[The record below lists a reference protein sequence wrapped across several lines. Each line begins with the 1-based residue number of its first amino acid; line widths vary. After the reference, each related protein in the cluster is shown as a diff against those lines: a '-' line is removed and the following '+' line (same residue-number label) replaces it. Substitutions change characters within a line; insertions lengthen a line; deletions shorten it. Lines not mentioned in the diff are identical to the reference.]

1 MSFPP
6 YNPYSS
12 RNQNPT
18 QRPTGRPNFSE
29 QSDVDHWTARHRME
43 PDSHFISSPSFSETG
58 KIPGRTIPQMSE
70 LPMTY
75 RPEQMVARSERDLE
89 RSLVGRTREELV
101 QPRSSHGSRFF
112 STQRDEFPSTSVAS
126 YGDMGRDGEPQDES
140 DNSSLSWLQILK
152 KPTEDIPVRFHSP
165 ASADYP
171 SSSDGRFF
179 ASSERRQSNQS
190 VSGSRRFED
199 PTPSEPV
206 HPDEPS
212 QSQYTPEFAAVLLE
226 KFGLEKEDLEYLLMF
241 PEDQINSDNLALILK
256 QIRLMKEKR
265 ASTSPDSDPKPST
278 SFCEPETHSSP
289 EVPEIHED
297 DFSRIF
303 KPAKVIDYGH
313 TGSYTVVEKIKNT
326 SKVTSGGTKSV
337 LDAYSSNSYKE
348 PFKQSRSPV
357 PLLSLIVSPTSF
369 TSRSSMTPH
378 SSNLPRLPQT
388 QSNQAPQKV
397 HIPFISPE
405 DDKDS
410 PKKPVAHQ
418 TQAPEK
424 FTPSVVPP
432 KVESDPP
439 KPHQSQPAQA
449 PGMSFTPLV
458 LLKKNEEGRKR
469 PKFSSANLLKN
480 CSSQGE
486 VQDSKPSTSSG
497 EGGKVGCKQDNRTE
511 NPRKTQEQQPEGF
524 KEQRKEKLANV
535 QQSKAATDTT
545 KPPAKAQTKPPEESH
560 PSVSR
565 SLTTPPAQAN
575 TEAKKHYSLSKS
587 VYSSSTPKVA
597 IFRGLPSRS
606 MINDYA
612 CAAPPAFPHRC
623 TLCDRKFE
631 TMKHWLFHHGSTI
644 HHENRRLLRRQYPDW
659 DGEIQDRRLSDKRPT
674 TQQRSRSRS
683 HSSHRRSRSCSR
695 SPQRSHRKGKK
706 DSSSSRS
713 RSRSPRRRPDS
724 KSRKTPWSYRSRSRS
739 SSPRYKSRSTHHYHS
754 RSRSREREQRKR
766 RERRSSSERSTPE
779 RRRSTSAER
788 LAKRLLEASGVKSLS
803 EQSDLEAVVKSMTPA
818 LLAEL
823 KKRKTTSSSFVVTKP
838 APRET
843 EDDPNLV
850 KLRGIFSS
858 HSYNDVWNA
867 MESFGKVESIVL
879 YRSRQ
884 EATVIFQDED
894 DAEILRSMESFDFKG
909 DTITVVTDDC
919 VFIPPG
925 STSAKQQKKCWPGDE
940 AAKAETS
947 PAAKKRKTEGDGS
960 GIKTEKPAAAPE
972 ESDEKPG
979 AADTVKPKNGQEDDP
994 AQEQRQDAEEDCEGK
1009 LESEPA
1015 EVDPGDDYHLDP
1027 ETSLTVGDQLQSL
1040 LLKEAFKCFTKEEI
1054 KSTTEFPEVFLI
1066 SDLPD
1071 VEACSYTEEE
1081 LSEQLAPFGFKHKVD
1096 TIYCLPQ
1103 SGLALG
1109 IMPSGKDLRNLLTE
1123 TWDGVAFRGQQI
1135 CIRPVCGGFPMT
1147 PFQFYSALMKRIH
1160 CNVTDDG
1167 SRTVFFHDVS
1177 HSETRELRDFLMN
1190 DFAVKNFLP
1199 LLNKVFVEFESS
1211 SDADLLGLSY
1221 SKQEG
1226 GRSHKLLRMKA
1237 PDAVGDSP
1245 GKHNFPPNTKP
1256 PFWITM
1262 KTDPFIF
1269 PTSSPWYNVPNY
1281 IKLKKVSCFTEVEGW
1296 SVASFTVMLT
1306 NLPAGGY
1313 TQEDVARLAWPY
1325 FPEKTLRALCSNV
1338 VVLPLQRRAFV
1349 YFSDWSTCNRFIKD
1363 HLNKVLS
1370 INDCRVK
1377 AFLALNMEHHGASE
1391 EMLYKNVMKWSNSPV
1406 SESDPLE
1413 DRLLSVETFDASPN
1427 IVSVVMRVV
1436 ASITPFLNFLPLAN
1450 RIYIEMSDSAAV
1462 ARVVEKVFFLDDLT
1476 EDENWTKVGRIEPL
1490 VTLQQ
1495 RLQLTGNLTI
1505 DLETHLESVKA
1516 ERQVRLKPKPPKEE
1530 GAAGSKSKKTEPS
1543 EEAPKDGEKPE
1554 TAVPNVATF
1563 PQEEDKP
1570 TDGAVAQMDQQVSVK
1585 TDKSKTVT
1593 SEVLVEEASSRD
1605 QHDGSEGSGP
1615 IQDEKDSS
1623 NVFPEAEFSEEVNL
1637 TDDQSVTESE
1647 GPKLDDD
1654 VKEKT
1659 DDTSTPPEEKPRRS
1673 TRSKASKTEE
1683 KEKPEKKQ
1691 ETAAR
1696 RYTTRAKNSKTEQDD
1711 AQETEEA
1718 TSVTPEATEED
1729 QPAVQQKPKRG
1740 RPKKNTKAAKKQMA
1754 ALKRE
1759 SLDQTVKEEL
1769 DETNSTA
1776 LKEDVEMVISEEETT
1791 EAKDELSQKE
1801 KDDIIPSGDLVVS
1814 EEQSPTPLA
1823 GGIADAEGSKQDV
1836 EEPSPTEAVHNATE
1850 AGEEDQPVVQWKA
1863 RRGRSKKNTKAA
1875 KKQMAALK
1883 KHLNETVNKEEE
1895 LTDGTT
1901 STRNEEAVAS
1911 TNDQV
1916 QEMMRM
1922 MMETSRSPDLLV
1934 SEEQSL
1940 TQLAGGVS
1948 DAEVTISGV
1957 KGSKQEELEEPSP
1970 TEAANNVKD
1979 TEEAQ
1984 EAEED
1989 QPVVQLKARRGRPKK
2004 NTRATKKQ
2012 MAALKKQSLSSPG
2025 ADEEGPAE
2033 EPTDDTNS
2041 TARKEDGEKT
2051 VEMARIEEQEDPQLQ
2066 VVASIDDQVQEMMSE
2081 EERSGAKDEV
2091 KAEREDTITTGST
2104 EEQSLLAGSNGS
2116 KQEVLG
2122 EQTLTQAANDLT
2134 DANIALVATKDFKQE
2149 ILQQPSL
2156 TLAGVGDAKVAL
2168 SGGED
2173 IKHKVLEQQNL
2184 SLLAGGV
2191 SDAEV
2196 AICTGGSEQEVVEE
2210 QSLTQLAGCVSIAAV
2225 DLPGTEGSKQDVL
2238 KEQSLSQLP
2247 DEVTEVGLDSSVA
2260 EQSEENILRGESLTR
2275 LAEDVNV
2282 TNEDLSDEERSK
2294 IKILEEF
2301 LSQFSDDDVENLPAA
2316 EEKSLTEAANDVKD
2330 AKVALAGAEE
2340 SKQEVL
2346 EEQSLTLL
2354 AGVSDANEA
2363 LAGMEESKQEV
2374 LEEQSLTLL
2383 AGVSDA
2389 NEALAGAEESKQE
2402 VVEEQSLTLLAGVS
2416 DANEALAGAEE
2427 SKQEVLEE
2435 QSLTLLAGVSDAN
2448 EALACAEESKQE
2460 VLEEQSLTLL
2470 AGVSDANEA
2479 LAGMEE
2485 SKQEVLEEQS
2495 LTLLAGVSD
2504 ANEALAGAE
2513 ESKQEV
2519 LEEQS
2524 LTLLAGVSDANK
2536 ALAGAEES
2544 KQEVVAGDLTNAD
2557 PEGTKRDDS
2566 EEQSLDQLTC
2576 NSENLSP
2583 EESVA
2588 GPKEMIPEPE
2598 TKTNPDPREEKME
2611 DKDGS
2616 LMSEVL
2622 LDGNEAEIKP
2632 DETPES
2638 KSKHEDET
2646 VNVVTAAEEE
2656 TKEVKAPRTRGR
2668 PRKKA
2673 KMTPVRKSARGQT
2686 VSAEPEL
2693 EGEEEEKESSVGQ
2706 TKVVG
2711 RQRSE
2716 PVGPGAKRSR
2726 SQSPTVAA
2734 NVNLPPFDP
2743 QRPLGQEFTVQK
2755 LAYFCNLCSVFYLN
2769 EGADK
2774 DLHCCSRTHYDNLQ
2788 RHYQELQQKP
2798 SENPHGWISD

>member
-43 PDSHFISSPSFSETG
+43 PDSHFISSPSFSGTG

-101 QPRSSHGSRFF
+101 PPRSSHGSRFF

-659 DGEIQDRRLSDKRPT
+659 DDSQIKDLQPSKGVVLVPTAPTAARVLAHAAHNAATGREKRTAAAPVPARVALDVALTPRVGRHPGVTGPGLVPQVLGTSPAQLTITIHDRGAAREN
-674 TQQRSRSRS
+674 
-683 HSSHRRSRSCSR
+683 
-695 SPQRSHRKGKK
+695 
-706 DSSSSRS
+706 
-713 RSRSPRRRPDS
+713 
-724 KSRKTPWSYRSRSRS
+724 
-739 SSPRYKSRSTHHYHS
+739 
-754 RSRSREREQRKR
+754 RERE
-766 RERRSSSERSTPE
+766 ERDG
-779 RRRSTSAER
+779 RRRKDR
-788 LAKRLLEASGVKSLS
+788 HLNGGGRPVQRDWRRDCWKHQSLS

-823 KKRKTTSSSFVVTKP
+823 KKRKTTSSSFV
-838 APRET
+838 
-843 EDDPNLV
+843 DDPNMV

-909 DTITVVTDDC
+909 DTITVVTD
-919 VFIPPG
+919 V
-925 STSAKQQKKCWPGDE
+925 WPGDE

-979 AADTVKPKNGQEDDP
+979 AADTVKPKDGQEDDP

-1040 LLKEAFKCFTKEEI
+1040 LLKEAFKCFTNEEI

-1147 PFQFYSALMKRIH
+1147 P
-1160 CNVTDDG
+1160 NVTDDG

-1281 IKLKKVSCFTEVEGW
+1281 IKLKKVSSFTEVDGW

-1313 TQEDVARLAWPY
+1313 MQEDVARLAWPY

-1370 INDCRVK
+1370 INDCQLK
-1377 AFLALNMEHHGASE
+1377 AFLALNVEHHGASE

-1554 TAVPNVATF
+1554 TAAPNVATF

-1570 TDGAVAQMDQQVSVK
+1570 TEGAVAQTDQQVSVK

-1718 TSVTPEATEED
+1718 TNLTPEATEED

-1740 RPKKNTKAAKKQMA
+1740 RPKKNTGAAKKQMA

-1759 SLDQTVKEEL
+1759 RLDQTVKEEL

-1776 LKEDVEMVISEEETT
+1776 LKEDVEMAIIEEETT

-1979 TEEAQ
+1979 AEEAQ

-1989 QPVVQLKARRGRPKK
+1989 QPAVQLKARRGRPKK

-2012 MAALKKQSLSSPG
+2012 MAALKKQSLSSPV

-2173 IKHKVLEQQNL
+2173 IKQEVLEQQNL

-2210 QSLTQLAGCVSIAAV
+2210 QSLTQLAGGVSIAAV
-2225 DLPGTEGSKQDVL
+2225 DLPGTEGSKQEVL

-2316 EEKSLTEAANDVKD
+2316 EEKSLTEAAND
-2330 AKVALAGAEE
+2330 
-2340 SKQEVL
+2340 
-2346 EEQSLTLL
+2346 
-2354 AGVSDANEA
+2354 
-2363 LAGMEESKQEV
+2363 
-2374 LEEQSLTLL
+2374 
-2383 AGVSDA
+2383 
-2389 NEALAGAEESKQE
+2389 
-2402 VVEEQSLTLLAGVS
+2402 
-2416 DANEALAGAEE
+2416 
-2427 SKQEVLEE
+2427 
-2435 QSLTLLAGVSDAN
+2435 
-2448 EALACAEESKQE
+2448 
-2460 VLEEQSLTLL
+2460 
-2470 AGVSDANEA
+2470 
-2479 LAGMEE
+2479 
-2485 SKQEVLEEQS
+2485 
-2495 LTLLAGVSD
+2495 
-2504 ANEALAGAE
+2504 
-2513 ESKQEV
+2513 
-2519 LEEQS
+2519 
-2524 LTLLAGVSDANK
+2524 
-2536 ALAGAEES
+2536 
-2544 KQEVVAGDLTNAD
+2544 EVVAGDLTNAD

-2673 KMTPVRKSARGQT
+2673 KMTPGTDETFKRREMDTNPEKSLKLFFSFKVRKSARGQT

-2798 SENPHGWISD
+2798 SENSHGWISD

>member
-18 QRPTGRPNFSE
+18 QRPTDRPNFSE
-29 QSDVDHWTARHRME
+29 QSDMDHWMSRHRTE
-43 PDSHFISSPSFSETG
+43 PDSNFISSPSFSGTG
-58 KIPGRTIPQMSE
+58 KISGRTIPQMSE

-75 RPEQMVARSERDLE
+75 RPEQMMARSERDLE
-89 RSLVGRTREELV
+89 RSLGGRTRQELV
-101 QPRSSHGSRFF
+101 PPRLSHGSRFF
-112 STQRDEFPSTSVAS
+112 SAQREEFPSTSVAS
-126 YGDMGRDGEPQDES
+126 YGEMGRDREPQDES

-152 KPTEDIPVRFHSP
+152 KPTEDTPVKFHSP
-165 ASADYP
+165 ASSDYP

-190 VSGSRRFED
+190 VSGSRRYED

-212 QSQYTPEFAAVLLE
+212 QSQSQYTPELAAVLLE
-226 KFGLEKEDLEYLLMF
+226 QFGLEKEDLEYLLMF

-265 ASTSPDSDPKPST
+265 ASTSPDSDPEPST

-297 DFSRIF
+297 DISRIF

-313 TGSYTVVEKIKNT
+313 TGSYTVVEEIKNT
-326 SKVTSGGTKSV
+326 SRVTSGGTKRV
-337 LDAYSSNSYKE
+337 LDAFSSTSYKE
-348 PFKQSRSPV
+348 PFKQTTSEV
-357 PLLSLIVSPTSF
+357 PLPGLTASPTSF
-369 TSRSSMTPH
+369 TSMRSSVTPQ
-378 SSNLPRLPQT
+378 SSNLPKLPQT

-410 PKKPVAHQ
+410 PNKPVVHQ

-424 FTPSVVPP
+424 FTPTFVPE

-439 KPHQSQPAQA
+439 KPLQSQPAQA
-449 PGMSFTPLV
+449 HGRPFTPLV
-458 LLKKNEEGRKR
+458 LLKKNEETRKR
-469 PKFSSANLLKN
+469 PKFSSANLLKD
-480 CSSQGE
+480 CSPQGE
-486 VQDSKPSTSSG
+486 AQDSKSSTSSG

-511 NPRKTQEQQPEGF
+511 NPRKTQEQQPEVF
-524 KEQRKEKLANV
+524 KEQRKDKLANV
-535 QQSKAATDTT
+535 QQSKVATDTT
-545 KPPAKAQTKPPEESH
+545 KPQAKEQTKPPEESH
-560 PSVSR
+560 PLVSR

-575 TEAKKHYSLSKS
+575 TEAKKHYSSSKS
-587 VYSSSTPKVA
+587 VCSSSAPKVA

-631 TMKHWLFHHGSTI
+631 TMKHWLFHHNSTV
-644 HHENRRLLRRQYPDW
+644 HHENRKLLRKQYPDW
-659 DGEIQDRRLSDKRPT
+659 DGEIQDWRVSDKRPT

-695 SPQRSHRKGKK
+695 SPQRSRKKGKK

-713 RSRSPRRRPDS
+713 RSRSPRRHHDS
-724 KSRKTPWSYRSRSRS
+724 KSRKTNWSYRSRSRS
-739 SSPRYKSRSTHHYHS
+739 SSPRYKSSSTHHSHS

-788 LAKRLLEASGVKSLS
+788 LAKRLLEASGVQSLS
-803 EQSDLEAVVKSMTPA
+803 KQSDLEAVVKSMTPA

-823 KKRKTTSSSFVVTKP
+823 KKRKTTPSSFFVTRPSPK
-838 APRET
+838 ET
-843 EDDPNLV
+843 EVYSAYASSGYKNRNIETSERKSRDDPNTV
-850 KLRGIFSS
+850 KLRGIFSN

-884 EATVIFQDED
+884 EATVIFQEED
-894 DAEILRSMESFDFKG
+894 DAEVLRSMESFDFKG
-909 DTITVVTDDC
+909 DTITVVTADC
-919 VFIPPG
+919 VFVPPA
-925 STSAKQQKKCWPGDE
+925 STSAKQQKKSCPGDE

-947 PAAKKRKTEGDGS
+947 AAAKKRKTEGDGS
-960 GIKTEKPAAAPE
+960 GIKTKKPAAAPK
-972 ESDEKPG
+972 ESDEKPD
-979 AADTVKPKNGQEDDP
+979 AADTVKPTNDREDVP
-994 AQEQRQDAEEDCEGK
+994 AQEERQDAEEDSEVK

-1027 ETSLTVGDQLQSL
+1027 ETSLTVGDQLKSL
-1040 LLKEAFKCFTKEEI
+1040 LLKETFKCFTSEEI

-1066 SDLPD
+1066 SNLPD

-1081 LSEQLAPFGFKHKVD
+1081 LTEQLAPFGFEHKVD

-1109 IMPSGKDLRNLLTE
+1109 IMPSGKDLQNLLTE

-1147 PFQFYSALMKRIH
+1147 PFQFYSALMKRIRR
-1160 CNVTDDG
+1160 NVTDDG

-1177 HSETRELRDFLMN
+1177 HSETQELREFLMN

-1211 SDADLLGLSY
+1211 NDADLLGLSY
-1221 SKQEG
+1221 SRQEG
-1226 GRSHKLLRMKA
+1226 GRAHKLLRMKA
-1237 PDAVGDSP
+1237 PDAIGDSR
-1245 GKHNFPPNTKP
+1245 GKYNFTPNTKP

-1269 PTSSPWYNVPNY
+1269 PTLSPWYDIPNY
-1281 IKLKKVSCFTEVEGW
+1281 IKFKKVSCFTEVDGW
-1296 SVASFTVMLT
+1296 SVASFAVMLT
-1306 NLPAGGY
+1306 DLPTDGY

-1370 INDCRVK
+1370 INDCQLK

-1406 SESDPLE
+1406 SDSDPLE
-1413 DRLLSVETFDASPN
+1413 ERLLSVETFDASPD
-1427 IVSVVMRVV
+1427 IVTVVMKVV
-1436 ASITPFLNFLPLAN
+1436 ASITPFVNFLPLAN

-1505 DLETHLESVKA
+1505 DLETHLQSVKA
-1516 ERQVRLKPKPPKEE
+1516 ERQVRPKPKPPKEE

-1543 EEAPKDGEKPE
+1543 EETPKDGEKPE
-1554 TAVPNVATF
+1554 TAAPNVAEI

-1570 TDGAVAQMDQQVSVK
+1570 TEGAVAQTDQQVSVK
-1585 TDKSKTVT
+1585 TEKSKTVT

-1605 QHDGSEGSGP
+1605 QRDGSEGSGP

-1623 NVFPEAEFSEEVNL
+1623 NVFPEAELSEEVNL
-1637 TDDQSVTESE
+1637 TDDQSITESE
-1647 GPKLDDD
+1647 GPKLDDEPT
-1654 VKEKT
+1654 VEEKT

-1673 TRSKASKTEE
+1673 TRSKASKAEE

-1691 ETAAR
+1691 ETTAR
-1696 RYTTRAKNSKTEQDD
+1696 RYTTRAKNSKTEQED
-1711 AQETEEA
+1711 AQETEKA
-1718 TSVTPEATEED
+1718 TNVTPDAAEED
-1729 QPAVQQKPKRG
+1729 QPTVQQKPKRG
-1740 RPKKNTKAAKKQMA
+1740 RPKKNTGATKKQMA
-1754 ALKRE
+1754 ALKKE

-1776 LKEDVEMVISEEETT
+1776 LKEDVEMAIREEEKN
-1791 EAKDELSQKE
+1791 EAKDELSKKE
-1801 KDDIIPSGDLVVS
+1801 TDVMIPSGELLVS
-1814 EEQSPTPLA
+1814 EEQSPPQLA
-1823 GGIADAEGSKQDV
+1823 GGIADAEWSKREE
-1836 EEPSPTEAVHNATE
+1836 EEPKE
-1850 AGEEDQPVVQWKA
+1850 AGEEDQPVVQWNA

-1883 KHLNETVNKEEE
+1883 KQNLNKTVNEEEEE
-1895 LTDGTT
+1895 LNDGTT
-1901 STRNEEAVAS
+1901 SARNEEAAAS
-1911 TNDQV
+1911 TGDQV
-1916 QEMMRM
+1916 QVMMNK
-1922 MMETSRSPDLLV
+1922 EERSEAKYEISKKERDDTIPSGELLV
-1934 SEEQSL
+1934 SEEQRL
-1940 TQLAGGVS
+1940 TQLAGGAS
-1948 DAEVTISGV
+1948 DAEVTVSGV
-1957 KGSKQEELEEPSP
+1957 KGSKQEELEEP
-1970 TEAANNVKD
+1970 ANNVKD
-1979 TEEAQ
+1979 AEEAQ
-1984 EAEED
+1984 EVEED
-1989 QPVVQLKARRGRPKK
+1989 QPAVQRKARRGRPKK
-2004 NTRATKKQ
+2004 NTRTTKKQ
-2012 MAALKKQSLSSPG
+2012 MAALKKQSLSSPV

-2051 VEMARIEEQEDPQLQ
+2051 VETARNEEQEDPQLQ
-2066 VVASIDDQVQEMMSE
+2066 VVASIDDRVQETMSE

-2104 EEQSLLAGSNGS
+2104 QEQSLLAGVSNAEVALAGPNWL
-2116 KQEVLG
+2116 KQEVLE
-2122 EQTLTQAANDLT
+2122 EQSLTQAANDMT
-2134 DANIALVATKDFKQE
+2134 DANVALVATEDFKQEILQQPSLTLAGVSDAELALPGGEEIKQEVLEQQNLSVLAGGVSDAEVAISSAGGSEQEVVEKQSLTQAANDVTDANVALVTTKDFKQE

-2156 TLAGVGDAKVAL
+2156 TLAGV
-2168 SGGED
+2168 
-2173 IKHKVLEQQNL
+2173 
-2184 SLLAGGV
+2184 

-2196 AICTGGSEQEVVEE
+2196 AISSAGGSEQEVVEE
-2210 QSLTQLAGCVSIAAV
+2210 QSLTQLAGGVSVAAV
-2225 DLPGTEGSKQDVL
+2225 DLPGTEGSKQEAL
-2238 KEQSLSQLP
+2238 KEQSLTQLP
-2247 DEVTEVGLDSSVA
+2247 DEVTEVSVDSSA
-2260 EQSEENILRGESLTR
+2260 AKQSEELILRGESLTL

-2301 LSQFSDDDVENLPAA
+2301 LSQFADDDVENLPAA
-2316 EEKSLTEAANDVKD
+2316 EKESLTEAADDVID
-2330 AKVALAGAEE
+2330 AKVALA
-2340 SKQEVL
+2340 S
-2346 EEQSLTLL
+2346 
-2354 AGVSDANEA
+2354 
-2363 LAGMEESKQEV
+2363 MEESKQEV
-2374 LEEQSLTLL
+2374 LEEQSATLL

-2402 VVEEQSLTLLAGVS
+2402 VV
-2416 DANEALAGAEE
+2416 
-2427 SKQEVLEE
+2427 
-2435 QSLTLLAGVSDAN
+2435 
-2448 EALACAEESKQE
+2448 
-2460 VLEEQSLTLL
+2460 
-2470 AGVSDANEA
+2470 
-2479 LAGMEE
+2479 
-2485 SKQEVLEEQS
+2485 
-2495 LTLLAGVSD
+2495 
-2504 ANEALAGAE
+2504 
-2513 ESKQEV
+2513 
-2519 LEEQS
+2519 
-2524 LTLLAGVSDANK
+2524 
-2536 ALAGAEES
+2536 
-2544 KQEVVAGDLTNAD
+2544 AGDLTNAD
-2557 PEGTKRDDS
+2557 PEGRKRDVS

-2598 TKTNPDPREEKME
+2598 TKTNPDPWEEKME

-2622 LDGNEAEIKP
+2622 LDGNETEIKP
-2632 DETPES
+2632 DKTP
-2638 KSKHEDET
+2638 KSAECKHEGGTDET
-2646 VNVVTAAEEE
+2646 VNIVTAEEE
-2656 TKEVKAPRTRGR
+2656 IKEVKAPRTRGR

-2673 KMTPVRKSARGQT
+2673 KRTPVRRSARGQT

-2693 EGEEEEKESSVGQ
+2693 EEEEEKESSLAQ
-2706 TKVVG
+2706 TKEAG

-2716 PVGPGAKRSR
+2716 PVGPAAKRTR

-2734 NVNLPPFDP
+2734 NVSLPPFDP
-2743 QRPLGQEFTVQK
+2743 ERPLGQEFTVQK

-2788 RHYQELQQKP
+2788 RHYQELQQEP
-2798 SENPHGWISD
+2798 SENSQGWISD